1 MVRSHLHHQYRIGP
15 QGSAY
20 STVTSTTAASTL
32 RTASI
37 RQERS
42 CTKLAKPK
50 HKPEPP
56 TAQCHFRYGRA
67 AKQVYEK
74 GGEEITQIE
83 WETLNKSLRKTLRM
97 LEHRDAERQALATA
111 RLATEFKDFTPK
123 IPCPE
128 YASDYQALLAIS
140 RASDPRMWRKGMN
153 DGWVDLE
160 KQSNKVYIKEG
171 TVAACRGVTCAPLRI
186 ADKLFRVIR
195 ELYLPGL
202 ELGDAA
208 PPPFVQI
215 SQLRHLETLVLA
227 DNGFGAGKELANGD
241 TYHSV
246 LDDHLADF
254 DLPSLKVLDLTGV
267 NPSSVDLSVILGIDS
282 IKSFNDTT
290 LQIFYANGI
299 LENVIVRGIVSDTS
313 STNELIDSLRLNGK
327 SIEAFQQGAVQGSV
341 DLTTI
346 LGIDSIRTVD
356 DSTLRIFNANG
367 ILEDIIVRG
376 VVSDTSDTN
385 ELLDSAKLV
394 LNENSCMPIY
404 RQVLIYRAPHQDFQP
419 GKPH

>member
-1 MVRSHLHHQYRIGP
+1 MVLHANHQYRIGL

-83 WETLNKSLRKTLRM
+83 WETLNASLRKTLRM

-153 DGWVDLE
+153 L
-160 KQSNKVYIKEG
+160 SLIH
-171 TVAACRGVTCAPLRI
+171 
-186 ADKLFRVIR
+186 
-195 ELYLPGL
+195 
-202 ELGDAA
+202 
-208 PPPFVQI
+208 I
-215 SQLRHLETLVLA
+215 SEPTRP
-227 DNGFGAGKELANGD
+227 
-241 TYHSV
+241 Y
-246 LDDHLADF
+246 
-254 DLPSLKVLDLTGV
+254 
-267 NPSSVDLSVILGIDS
+267 
-282 IKSFNDTT
+282 
-290 LQIFYANGI
+290 
-299 LENVIVRGIVSDTS
+299 
-313 STNELIDSLRLNGK
+313 
-327 SIEAFQQGAVQGSV
+327 
-341 DLTTI
+341 
-346 LGIDSIRTVD
+346 
-356 DSTLRIFNANG
+356 
-367 ILEDIIVRG
+367 
-376 VVSDTSDTN
+376 
-385 ELLDSAKLV
+385 
-394 LNENSCMPIY
+394 
-404 RQVLIYRAPHQDFQP
+404 
-419 GKPH
+419 

>member
-1 MVRSHLHHQYRIGP
+1 MVLHANHQYRIGP

-83 WETLNKSLRKTLRM
+83 WETLNASLRKTLRM

-160 KQSNKVYIKEG
+160 KQANKVYIKEG
-171 TVAACRGVTCAPLRI
+171 TVAACRGVTFAPLRI

-208 PPPFVQI
+208 PPPFIPI
-215 SQLRHLETLVLA
+215 SKLRHLETLVLA

-254 DLPSLKVLDLTGV
+254 DLPSLKVLDLTG
-267 NPSSVDLSVILGIDS
+267 NGFTGAFPSNVAALTGLRTLRLGRNKLTGPLPEAWRSLRRLDTLDVHSNKLTGEALPPWLVEGCTLLRDYRAGDNHLTSLTVPGPCGLRRLELFGNDLEGQLSVW
-282 IKSFNDTT
+282 KSNF
-290 LQIFYANGI
+290 G
-299 LENVIVRGIVSDTS
+299 RP
-313 STNELIDSLRLNGK
+313 
-327 SIEAFQQGAVQGSV
+327 
-341 DLTTI
+341 
-346 LGIDSIRTVD
+346 
-356 DSTLRIFNANG
+356 TLRSCVCSMALSFRPWTRRCRR
-367 ILEDIIVRG
+367 DR
-376 VVSDTSDTN
+376 VVSRT
-385 ELLDSAKLV
+385 
-394 LNENSCMPIY
+394 
-404 RQVLIYRAPHQDFQP
+404 
-419 GKPH
+419 

>member
-1 MVRSHLHHQYRIGP
+1 MVLHANHQYRIGP

-83 WETLNKSLRKTLRM
+83 WETLNASLRKTLRM

-160 KQSNKVYIKEG
+160 KQANKVYIKEG

-208 PPPFVQI
+208 PPPFIPI
-215 SQLRHLETLVLA
+215 SKLRHLETLVLA

-254 DLPSLKVLDLTGV
+254 DLPSLKVLDLTG
-267 NPSSVDLSVILGIDS
+267 
-282 IKSFNDTT
+282 
-290 LQIFYANGI
+290 NGFTGAFPT
-299 LENVIVRGIVSDTS
+299 NVKALTGLRT
-313 STNELIDSLRLNGK
+313 LRLGRN
-327 SIEAFQQGAVQGSV
+327 
-341 DLTTI
+341 
-346 LGIDSIRTVD
+346 
-356 DSTLRIFNANG
+356 
-367 ILEDIIVRG
+367 
-376 VVSDTSDTN
+376 
-385 ELLDSAKLV
+385 
-394 LNENSCMPIY
+394 
-404 RQVLIYRAPHQDFQP
+404 
-419 GKPH
+419 